1 MIFVEDEITP
11 MVDEIDAILYEWL
24 AWFGGLKM
32 AHEAKPVATDLGA
45 CASQIATRKKSRTLS
60 LHIS

>member
-1 MIFVEDEITP
+1 
-11 MVDEIDAILYEWL
+11 
-24 AWFGGLKM
+24 M